1 MAKPKITQYGIQSGT
16 ERTCYAKWSWS
27 KSHTDRFIAIWYYVA
42 GGTVFVGNKE
52 EIDLSEAKQSI
63 YDAPANASQV
73 KFKVIPIARKHTVK
87 KKSVYY
93 WTASYSTLVKIT
105 LGGGT
110 NVETPPAPTVSID
123 RYKLTASYTNLPTT
137 GGGTSIRFYIYDAVA
152 NHVLRGITA
161 KIKNRSASCSYN
173 VPANGAY
180 TVRASAFI
188 GNDWLKA
195 TAKSS
200 YSDFSSWVYTPPAAP
215 AGFVSYKAT
224 SESSVVID
232 FENVTGATSYTVQY
246 TDDKDYFNA
255 NPTAVQSK
263 TVTTGHADITSLTT
277 GKHWYFRV
285 CATNSHGSSGYTKVV
300 RIDLGSKPE
309 PPSVWCYQSYVTP
322 SERTT
327 IYWTHNSVDGSDQQK
342 AQINI
347 RVGGSA
353 DTVTLNSSVDHY
365 SITNSSYADGTEV
378 AYRVR
383 TAGFAKTDQGQPAY
397 STYSPLYK
405 YTVITPTT
413 ISLDCDEELNTY
425 PFNIAVAGS
434 PLSHVLGYNL
444 SIVSLSDYDYTDDL
458 GNVRHTSIG
467 DEVFNRY
474 FPAAESD
481 LDFDLTFVDADL
493 ENNCDYKVVATV
505 TSIYGEAVSAEAEF
519 SVLLA
524 DEEYDIDAEI
534 LVDEDSLTASIH
546 PYATDPDTGDLVENI
561 KLAVYRREFN
571 GRLVNILAGEDTYID
586 NEAEQFVTD
595 PHPSLDFARYRVVAI
610 SESTGISTFADIP
623 AYPIGEEN
631 IVIQWDEQWS
641 GFDAGVEDETEEP
654 SWGGSMIKIGYDI
667 NISEEYTKDSE
678 LIKYAGRTDPVS
690 YYGTNMETK
699 STWSA
704 AIITLDPDLLYQLR
718 RLANYSGDV
727 YVREPS
733 GIGYWANVQVDIQKD
748 QISPV
753 ARVSLDVQKVEGGA

>member
-1 MAKPKITQYGIQSGT
+1 MAKPTITQYGIQSGT

-42 GGTVFVGNKE
+42 GGTTFVGNKE

-63 YDAPANASQV
+63 YDAPYNASQV
-73 KFKVIPIARKHTVK
+73 KFKVIPIATKHTVK

-93 WTASYSTLVKIT
+93 WTANYSTLVKINLT
-105 LGGGT
+105 SADLPE
-110 NVETPPAPTVSID
+110 VPPVPSVSID
-123 RYKLTASYTNLPTT
+123 RYKL
-137 GGGTSIRFYIYDAVA
+137 
-152 NHVLRGITA
+152 
-161 KIKNRSASCSYN
+161 SASLNNLQDLNAAYIHFQILNGNKVYNTITSQIKAWAAACTCN
-173 VPANGAY
+173 VPANGEFK
-180 TVRASAFI
+180 VRARSYKA
-188 GNDWLKA
+188 GN
-195 TAKSS
+195 
-200 YSDFSSWVYTPPAAP
+200 YSGWSNYSNLYYSPPAAP
-215 AGFVSYKAT
+215 AGFASYKAT

-246 TDDKDYFNA
+246 TDDKDFFNA
-255 NPTAVQSK
+255 NPSAVQSK
-263 TVTTGHADITSLTT
+263 TVTTGHADIDNLTT

-285 CATNSHGSSGYTKVV
+285 CAINSHGSSGYTKIV

-322 SERTT
+322 SEQTT

-353 DTVTLNSSVDHY
+353 DTVTLNNSTDHY

-413 ISLDCDEELNTY
+413 ISIDCDEELNTY
-425 PFNIAVAGS
+425 PFNVAVAGS

-458 GNVRHTSIG
+458 GNVHHTSIG

-519 SVLLA
+519 SVLLD

-571 GRLVNILAGEDTYID
+571 GRLVNVQSGEDTYID

-718 RLANYSGDV
+718 RLANYTGDV